1 MLSPSIVNMNVKIEE
16 LLLKP
21 SSRLVE
27 TKINCVSHWFHI
39 RNGHQFNCN
48 YFDTNEDL
56 DYCAS
61 VRGSNEDA
69 ALRLVIIVDLDH
81 LINDEQ

>member
-1 MLSPSIVNMNVKIEE
+1 MNVKIEE

-48 YFDTNEDL
+48 YFDTNEDI
-56 DYCAS
+56 DYC
-61 VRGSNEDA
+61 VRGINEDA